1 MVYGVNGYSEIA
13 PITLPS
19 SMDSFHITVRYNNN
33 DLDDRPFPH
42 PTGSVAKHISSIGL
56 KIHII
61 MNDSDILSKVG
72 SYHSSPFHVL
82 SHVGNI

>member
-1 MVYGVNGYSEIA
+1 MIQM
-13 PITLPS
+13 I
-19 SMDSFHITVRYNNN
+19 D
-33 DLDDRPFPH
+33 PFRN

-82 SHVGNI
+82 SHAGNMWSSLLAKGESPAIRAFSCVMCDLA